1 MVASLCES
9 ADDDRI
15 TNSNNTTDDAA
26 DANIIDVVAK
36 QQQPPLAVVMKA
48 AALILFS
55 TATAVRGA
63 AIELTPSNFD
73 KEVFAPGRHGAFV
86 KFLAPW

>member
-1 MVASLCES
+1 MLSDLQVSGQEQRVLSQQSACRVVASPCER

-36 QQQPPLAVVMKA
+36 QQQPEAEE
-48 AALILFS
+48 
-55 TATAVRGA
+55 G
-63 AIELTPSNFD
+63 E
-73 KEVFAPGRHGAFV
+73 E
-86 KFLAPW
+86 

>member
-1 MVASLCES
+1 
-9 ADDDRI
+9 
-15 TNSNNTTDDAA
+15 
-26 DANIIDVVAK
+26 
-36 QQQPPLAVVMKA
+36 MKA

-63 AIELTPSNFD
+63 AIELTSSNFE